1 MHRRW
6 TFWGLPVW
14 WQMFT
19 LPSLFN
25 DILSGTELVKDHFS
39 SVWEL
44 LSRFLSAPVLLCRSI
59 SFFVLHRWPFSL
71 SEASRVFIFGV
82 LKFHRDVPRRDLLK
96 FSPFSMETLVFC
108 VGKLICIIAFSP
120 IYSLFSWELLLV
132 RCWIF
137 LHRASM
143 VLVFFSQILGS
154 SHQVKEQAVSWSM
167 AHREP
172 DDSLRVCSSSPSS
185 ATVTAWIEPLVA
197 RHQVCGLRSST
208 WMCWHKRRQKW
219 SMWGGSGREE
229 DGIFWLGEW

>member
-1 MHRRW
+1 MDRRW
-6 TFWGLPVW
+6 TFWDLPVW

-25 DILSGTELVKDHFS
+25 DILSGTELKSKTISLPFESCCSVSSQHQCCCARPSLSLSFVGDHF
-39 SVWEL
+39 
-44 LSRFLSAPVLLCRSI
+44 LSLKLVGSLFL
-59 SFFVLHRWPFSL
+59 
-71 SEASRVFIFGV
+71 VFWNF
-82 LKFHRDVPRRDLLK
+82 RDVPRRGLLK

-120 IYSLFSWELLLV
+120 IFSLFSCELLLV

-143 VLVFFSQILGS
+143 MLVFFSQILGS

-172 DDSLRVCSSSPSS
+172 DDSLHVCSSSPSS
-185 ATVTAWIEPLVA
+185 ATVTAWIEPLMA

-219 SMWGGSGREE
+219 SMWGGSGGRRMESS
-229 DGIFWLGEW
+229 D